1 MVSLSPL
8 LAFNEAPFLTLPSV
22 VYDSAGDRWVM
33 TLSGASDSNG
43 NQPTFYHSADGTDD
57 WTAGGLFVPPA
68 VEAEDGGPPHFR
80 PFTNNFLVPMDGKWV
95 MMGTR
100 DTTTAMGDM
109 DESRYETVFFIGE
122 LDDTTA
128 VFESDY
134 TNRGR
139 PLFWDFGTRPFPVW
153 NHEVHRH
160 VMMNVMDPLV
170 DDSPYKPLSLPVWF
184 EPAVGTS
191 EGIDYGEYL
200 RSDWIDAVKSRI
212 ENGPPGDGSA
222 SGVVF
227 WVPQEMVEG
236 ILAVNMTVTS
246 ARQAIVQARG
256 GNLLVVDFVA
266 PDEVDVRPSGGATTR
281 HVLPLLE
288 DGATEMAV
296 SILVDRN
303 LLELNLNGWTLR
315 CAALLEIAESG
326 LAYVQVSGDVR
337 DGWTAGSVT
346 PTQIPPTTTTTTTT
360 TTTAKTTKTTTTTT
374 TRTTTPSGSGGTRA
388 KAGVALALLVVCFF
402 R

>member
-95 MMGTR
+95 MMGTPGTTS
-100 DTTTAMGDM
+100 TTTRQQNH
-109 DESRYETVFFIGE
+109 EHQPVFFIGE

-139 PLFWDFGTRPFPVW
+139 PLFSDFAARPFPVW

-191 EGIDYGEYL
+191 EGIDYGECL

-212 ENGPPGDGSA
+212 ENGPPGGDVGNHLNIR
-222 SGVVF
+222 
-227 WVPQEMVEG
+227 VPEEKAYDV
-236 ILAVNMTVTS
+236 
-246 ARQAIVQARG
+246 
-256 GNLLVVDFVA
+256 LVVNVTA
-266 PDEVDVRPSGGATTR
+266 ASWNKLEVRTGPDTRAFDVMFADRTLTLRRTGVETTQ
-281 HVLPLLE
+281 HFNPFHEDEMTLSLLI
-288 DGATEMAV
+288 DYN
-296 SILVDRN
+296 LV
-303 LLELNLNGWTLR
+303 EINLNGWTLR
-315 CAALLEIAESG
+315 VMETLEIADQG
-326 LAYVQVSGDVR
+326 VSAIIIFGTEGVR
-337 DGWTAGSVT
+337 PGWTLGVLT
-346 PTQIPPTTTTTTTT
+346 PAEPQPPTTTTTRATSAASSTTG
-360 TTTAKTTKTTTTTT
+360 
-374 TRTTTPSGSGGTRA
+374 TTTPSGSGGTRA
-388 KAGVALALLVVCFF
+388 KTGVALALLVVCFF